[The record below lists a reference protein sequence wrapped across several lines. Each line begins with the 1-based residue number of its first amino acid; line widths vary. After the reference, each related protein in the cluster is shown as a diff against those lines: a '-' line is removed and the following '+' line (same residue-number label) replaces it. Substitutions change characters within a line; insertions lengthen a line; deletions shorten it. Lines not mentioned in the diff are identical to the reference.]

1 MQETDGKAVVEG
13 ATYGNRACSLF
24 RILPF
29 GTYMFD
35 FEKLGMPAV
44 LVVELNPTELITLTV
59 HG

>member
-29 GTYMFD
+29 GAYMFD

-44 LVVELNPTELITLTV
+44 LVKSN
-59 HG
+59 